1 MAAFQIA
8 GLIALRGTANSNT
21 VVPISSP
28 QNREP
33 SGNAMTGKP
42 GHWIPI
48 CPLMLLFSLHWRAF
62 AFQPSE
68 PSIPIPVSAAD
79 NTAKLP
85 GDTPAIVDVDGDK

>member
-1 MAAFQIA
+1 MAVCQIT
-8 GLIALRGTANSNT
+8 GLNALRGTANIRIVIPT
-21 VVPISSP
+21 SSP
-28 QNREP
+28 HKREP

-42 GHWIPI
+42 GYWIPI
-48 CPLMLLFSLHWRAF
+48 RLLVLLFSLHGQAF